1 MYDSSLVFSF
11 FSFQLSLSFMKM
23 NHISETHKNK
33 VSHFISSRMHKR
45 LDYGGGERRGLGG
58 GGARR
63 FRSCGGA
70 AERTWSKRLSSLYL
84 AAQNGHPQFSR
95 ILLFKYIPSVP
106 NCWSLVKTNKS
117 SVSGFDQSILHEVI
131 NRASDRGIT
140 PLHVAALKGHMLTV
154 QVLLDLGA
162 FVAQVIVEDGVR
174 QLKTILAHHLRYLY
188 NLRT

>member
-1 MYDSSLVFSF
+1 
-11 FSFQLSLSFMKM
+11 MKM

-33 VSHFISSRMHKR
+33 VSLFIS
-45 LDYGGGERRGLGG
+45 L
-58 GGARR
+58 
-63 FRSCGGA
+63 
-70 AERTWSKRLSSLYL
+70 
-84 AAQNGHPQFSR
+84 SR
-95 ILLFKYIPSVP
+95 ILLSEYIPSVP
-106 NCWSLVKTNKS
+106 NCLSLVKTNKS

-154 QVLLDLGA
+154 QVLFDLGA

-174 QLKTILAHHLRYLY
+174 QLKIILAHHLRHLY